1 MNPGDRLRAAAD
13 RLEELDKA
21 ASGSPWKVIESHGRD
36 YSGEG
41 YSFVTLV
48 MRETDDD
55 VARWYGE
62 TDRETSDAR
71 LIAALRPLALPI
83 AAWLLT
89 EADRW
94 ERETSRPGGVLIH
107 FLENSPVGC
116 GAPVE
121 PQNGYSCNCF
131 TRALSVA
138 DAVLAATGG
147 AA

>member
-1 MNPGDRLRAAAD
+1 MNPADRLRTAAD
-13 RLEELDKA
+13 RLEALDKA

-48 MRETDDD
+48 MRESDDD

-71 LIAALRPLALPI
+71 LIATLRPLAPVLVKQLHTAI
-83 AAWLLT
+83 DRLAAECLT
-89 EADRW
+89 ELDYAPW
-94 ERETSRPGGVLIH
+94 HEE
-107 FLENSPVGC
+107 GC
-116 GAPVE
+116 GLDVGRDIGDA
-121 PQNGYSCNCF
+121 GSCHCF
-131 TRALSVA
+131 DDALAIA